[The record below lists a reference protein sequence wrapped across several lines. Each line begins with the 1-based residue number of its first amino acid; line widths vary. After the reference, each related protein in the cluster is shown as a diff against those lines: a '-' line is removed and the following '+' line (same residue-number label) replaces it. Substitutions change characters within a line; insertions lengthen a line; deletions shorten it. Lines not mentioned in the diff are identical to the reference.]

1 MKTLNSTGSM
11 SMTHSH
17 GVTKLYSYSTVVG
30 YVKNGK
36 AIITNHYYSNTT
48 NRHLYNF
55 REMFNVKKED
65 TFELGAFYKR
75 ADLDEVS
82 V

>member
-1 MKTLNSTGSM
+1 METLNSTGSM
-11 SMTHSH
+11 SRVQYDD
-17 GVTKLYSYSTVVG
+17 VTLLYSYSTIVG
-30 YVKNGK
+30 YVKDGK

-55 REMFNVKKED
+55 REMYGVNKED

-75 ADLDEVS
+75 AELDGVQ

>member
-1 MKTLNSTGSM
+1 METLNSTGSM
-11 SMTHSH
+11 SRIQYDD
-17 GVTKLYSYSTVVG
+17 VTLLYSYSTIVG
-30 YVKNGK
+30 YVKDGK

-55 REMFNVKKED
+55 REMYGVNKED

-75 ADLDEVS
+75 KELDGVR

>member
-1 MKTLNSTGSM
+1 METLNTTGSM
-11 SMTHSH
+11 SRVQYDD
-17 GVTKLYSYSTVVG
+17 VTLLYSYSTIVG
-30 YVKNGK
+30 YVKDGK
-36 AIITNHYYSNTT
+36 AIRTNHYYSNTT

-55 REMFNVKKED
+55 REMYGVNKED

-75 ADLDEVS
+75 AELDGVR

>member
-1 MKTLNSTGSM
+1 METLNSTGSM
-11 SMTHSH
+11 SRVQYDD
-17 GVTKLYSYSTVVG
+17 VTLLYSYSTIVG
-30 YVKNGK
+30 YVKDGK
-36 AIITNHYYSNTT
+36 AIITNYYYSNTT

-55 REMFNVKKED
+55 REMYGVNKED

-75 ADLDEVS
+75 AELDGVK

>member
-1 MKTLNSTGSM
+1 M
-11 SMTHSH
+11 SRVQYD
-17 GVTKLYSYSTVVG
+17 GVTLLYSYSTIVG
-30 YVKNGK
+30 YVKDDK
-36 AIITNHYYSNTT
+36 AIITNYYYSNTT

-55 REMFNVKKED
+55 REMYGVNKED

-75 ADLDEVS
+75 AELDGVQ

>member
-1 MKTLNSTGSM
+1 METLNTTGSM
-11 SMTHSH
+11 SRVQYDD
-17 GVTKLYSYSTVVG
+17 VTLLYSYSTIVG
-30 YVKNGK
+30 YVKDFK
-36 AIITNHYYSNTT
+36 TVITNHYYSNTT

-55 REMFNVKKED
+55 REMYGVNKED

-75 ADLDEVS
+75 AELDGVR

>member
-1 MKTLNSTGSM
+1 METLNSTGSM
-11 SMTHSH
+11 SRVQYDD
-17 GVTKLYSYSTVVG
+17 VTLLYSYSTIVG
-30 YVKNGK
+30 YVKDGK

-55 REMFNVKKED
+55 REMYGVMNVD

-75 ADLDEVS
+75 AELDGVQ

>member
-1 MKTLNSTGSM
+1 MSRVQYDDVTL
-11 SMTHSH
+11 
-17 GVTKLYSYSTVVG
+17 LYSYSTIVG
-30 YVKNGK
+30 YVKDGK

-55 REMFNVKKED
+55 REMYGVNKED

-75 ADLDEVS
+75 AELDGVQ